1 KSIYT
6 RVRTFVVFLSLLQL
20 VQVMGSGY
28 NKSAL
33 TSIERRYQL
42 TTFRVGI
49 LQSCFHIGNLSVILF
64 VSYFGSKWHRPRVIA
79 IGSLIMA
86 SSCVIS
92 SLPQFFIGDKTRIIF
107 DDNQSNNLMD
117 AEDAMFLCSTRPP
130 TLPSSTDNKKR
141 AVSVRYNSSLYIFIA
156 AGNFLKGVGHAP
168 LHPLGISFIDDYAT
182 PANSPVYIGV
192 ISALSLLGPAFGFML
207 GSLTASVWVDIG
219 VGECGLG
226 EYRPTIHPSWVGAW
240 WVGYLAIAFLLMLA
254 TFPLFMFS
262 SIDSNNK
269 YTVSCRRSM
278 SAPAIRSND
287 PAEKVKTEAYF
298 QALIFYVNKP
308 QVLNASIISSDFGLT
323 LKRLLR
329 DAVFLSITTGFVSLT
344 SFLAASITYIAKYM
358 ETQFDLTASFA
369 NLLHGCVN
377 LPMAVIGNLLGGWLI
392 RRKNLNVQKT
402 LSVIIMGL
410 IMTVVL
416 VGLLFMFGCDEGDI
430 YGLLDGDRYTNVLNI
445 LTSRC
450 SKSCGCSDIFA
461 PVCDISTNVTYRS
474 ACHAGC
480 RKTDARSGTRI
491 FYDCLCT
498 KPDIGNT
505 TSKLVLGSCEH
516 SPCWKELII
525 FLILMAAASMSA
537 GLSATPST
545 LTILRVVEP
554 SEKGFAIGIVFVF
567 TRFLAWIP
575 SPVYVGSGLD
585 AACLVWSSSTEGRD
599 ADDQQRCQVYDKR
612 TLRRNFFGLIGLQL
626 LCAVVFYVIAL
637 YLVTKK
643 VRREAEMFKTKKSSE
658 LI

>member
-1 KSIYT
+1 SKALETKHGVSKSIYT

-92 SLPQFFIGDKTRIIF
+92 SLPQFVGGRYGASRTTLLPKQT
-107 DDNQSNNLMD
+107 
-117 AEDAMFLCSTRPP
+117 EDAMFLCSTRPP

-262 SIDSNNK
+262 RVIKKEKADEAHGCLCSRTCLPNTNIPKNRQLDDLLNHNK
-269 YTVSCRRSM
+269 AKDGLTIVTYT
-278 SAPAIRSND
+278 PN
-287 PAEKVKTEAYF
+287 
-298 QALIFYVNKP
+298 
-308 QVLNASIISSDFGLT
+308 FGLT

-585 AACLVWSSSTEGRD
+585 AACLVWSSS
-599 ADDQQRCQVYDKR
+599 
-612 TLRRNFFGLIGLQL
+612 
-626 LCAVVFYVIAL
+626 
-637 YLVTKK
+637 
-643 VRREAEMFKTKKSSE
+643 
-658 LI
+658 

>member
-1 KSIYT
+1 N
-6 RVRTFVVFLSLLQL
+6 R
-20 VQVMGSGY
+20 Y

-92 SLPQFFIGDKTRIIF
+92 SLPQFVGGRYGARYLKCQQPLSIT
-107 DDNQSNNLMD
+107 NS
-117 AEDAMFLCSTRPP
+117 ATSTY
-130 TLPSSTDNKKR
+130 L
-141 AVSVRYNSSLYIFIA
+141 YNSSLYIFIA

-219 VGECGLG
+219 
-226 EYRPTIHPSWVGAW
+226 YRPTIHPSWVGAW

-254 TFPLFMFS
+254 TFPLFMYQRSFPERFVCERVLSDS
-262 SIDSNNK
+262 SYN
-269 YTVSCRRSM
+269 R
-278 SAPAIRSND
+278 PL
-287 PAEKVKTEAYF
+287 KT
-298 QALIFYVNKP
+298 
-308 QVLNASIISSDFGLT
+308 VLNASIISSDFGLT

-537 GLSATPST
+537 GLSATPS
-545 LTILRVVEP
+545 
-554 SEKGFAIGIVFVF
+554 
-567 TRFLAWIP
+567 
-575 SPVYVGSGLD
+575 
-585 AACLVWSSSTEGRD
+585 
-599 ADDQQRCQVYDKR
+599 
-612 TLRRNFFGLIGLQL
+612 
-626 LCAVVFYVIAL
+626 
-637 YLVTKK
+637 
-643 VRREAEMFKTKKSSE
+643 
-658 LI
+658 

>member
-1 KSIYT
+1 
-6 RVRTFVVFLSLLQL
+6 TFVVFLSLLQL

-92 SLPQFFIGDKTRIIF
+92 SLPQFVGGRYGARYLKCQQPLSIT
-107 DDNQSNNLMD
+107 NS
-117 AEDAMFLCSTRPP
+117 ATSTYF
-130 TLPSSTDNKKR
+130 STDNKKR

-254 TFPLFMFS
+254 TFPLFILPRS
-262 SIDSNNK
+262 QHCRHSNGIISTYNC
-269 YTVSCRRSM
+269 THINVNNH
-278 SAPAIRSND
+278 AI
-287 PAEKVKTEAYF
+287 T
-298 QALIFYVNKP
+298 L
-308 QVLNASIISSDFGLT
+308 VLNASIISSDFGLT

-369 NLLHGCVN
+369 NLLHGKDYYFFIQYFIDNTSQTAFLSCVN

-430 YGLLDGDRYTNVLNI
+430 YGLLDGDR
-445 LTSRC
+445 SRC

-585 AACLVWSSSTEGRD
+585 AACLVW
-599 ADDQQRCQVYDKR
+599 
-612 TLRRNFFGLIGLQL
+612 
-626 LCAVVFYVIAL
+626 
-637 YLVTKK
+637 
-643 VRREAEMFKTKKSSE
+643 
-658 LI
+658 

>member
-92 SLPQFFIGDKTRIIF
+92 SLPQFVGGRYGARYLK
-107 DDNQSNNLMD
+107 S

-262 SIDSNNK
+262 SYKERES
-269 YTVSCRRSM
+269 RRS
-278 SAPAIRSND
+278 SRVFIQLDDLLNH
-287 PAEKVKTEAYF
+287 
-298 QALIFYVNKP
+298 NKAKDGLTIVTYTP
-308 QVLNASIISSDFGLT
+308 NFGLT

>member
-1 KSIYT
+1 
-6 RVRTFVVFLSLLQL
+6 
-20 VQVMGSGY
+20 
-28 NKSAL
+28 KSAL

-92 SLPQFFIGDKTRIIF
+92 SLPQFVGGRYGARYLKCQQPLSITNSATSTYLSTNETERLISLAKSNDTVAKT
-107 DDNQSNNLMD
+107 D
-117 AEDAMFLCSTRPP
+117 
-130 TLPSSTDNKKR
+130 
-141 AVSVRYNSSLYIFIA
+141 VRYNSSLYIFIA

-254 TFPLFMFS
+254 TFPLFI
-262 SIDSNNK
+262 IDSNNK

-287 PAEKVKTEAYF
+287 PAEKVKTEGINEVSLKGSPNLLY
-298 QALIFYVNKP
+298 
-308 QVLNASIISSDFGLT
+308 FGLT

-643 VRREAEMFKTKKSSE
+643 
-658 LI
+658 